1 MTTSAVALPLT
12 FDRIRR
18 LRNSV
23 AFTAFV
29 AVLMT
34 ALAAGV
40 LADRLLR
47 RQLDAHAGSLLEQMA
62 VSMRDTLDREM
73 EQHYEQV
80 RLLSGM
86 DELNDEMQP
95 EKVRRLLDQMKESF
109 PQFAWMGLTD
119 EQGKVLAS
127 TGGLLQGNNVSARPW
142 FKGALDGPFVGDV
155 HPAVLLEKLLPRQ
168 QEPWR
173 FVDVAVPIL
182 DSNGKARN
190 VLGAHLSWSWAR
202 NIRRSLTPSGAGGG
216 EIQIM
221 VVAKDGSIILGPAGQ
236 EGQKVDLAPYRVS
249 AAGAPGF
256 VMGGAHVTAYAETHG
271 SGRYP
276 GLGWTVLVRQP
287 AQATATAVTGLRE
300 QIGLGALLLAVLFAT
315 CAWFGMRAALRPR
328 D

>member
-1 MTTSAVALPLT
+1 MTTTTAATPLT
-12 FDRIRR
+12 YDGMRR
-18 LRNSV
+18 LRNTV
-23 AFTAFV
+23 ALAVFA
-29 AVLMT
+29 AVLLT
-34 ALAAGV
+34 AVAAGT
-40 LADRLLR
+40 LADRTLR
-47 RQLDAHAGSLLEQMA
+47 RQLGEHSGNLLRQMA

-86 DELNDEMQP
+86 DELNEDMKP

-119 EQGKVLAS
+119 GQGKVLAS

-173 FVDVAVPIL
+173 FVDVAIPIL
-182 DSNGKARN
+182 DSAGKARN

-216 EIQIM
+216 EIQIL

-236 EGQKVDLAPYRVS
+236 EGQKIDLAPFRVS

-256 VMGGAHVTAYAETHG
+256 AIKDAQITAYAETRG

-287 AQATATAVTGLRE
+287 AQAAAVTVAGLRE

-315 CAWFGMRAALRPR
+315 CTWFGMRAALRPKG
-328 D
+328 

>member
-1 MTTSAVALPLT
+1 MTTNPATSLT
-12 FDRIRR
+12 FER
-18 LRNSV
+18 LRSLRNTI
-23 AFTAFV
+23 AFAVFG
-29 AVLMT
+29 AVLIT

-47 RQLDAHAGSLLEQMA
+47 RQLAEHAGSLLQEMA

-86 DELNDEMQP
+86 DEMNIDLNP

-119 EQGKVLAS
+119 DKGKVLAS

-182 DSNGKARN
+182 DSSGTARN

-202 NIRRSLTPSGAGGG
+202 NVRRSLTPSTPDTG
-216 EIQIM
+216 EIQIL
-221 VVAKDGSIILGPAGQ
+221 VVSKDGSIILGPAGD
-236 EGQKVDLAPYRVS
+236 EGKKLDLAPYRLS
-249 AAGAPGF
+249 AAGAPGYLLKDNQI
-256 VMGGAHVTAYAETHG
+256 TAYAETRG

-287 AQATATAVTGLRE
+287 AQATAASVSGLRE

-315 CAWFGMRAALRPR
+315 CTWFGVRAALRPK